1 MKLRVVPPTAAL
13 QAPPLWLDRQGRRW
27 GGVTVWGVFV
37 LFLFC
42 RAALCSVRDLSSST
56 RDRTRTPCIGS
67 RVNHWTTG
75 DVIPL
80 THASAFTSVFNTHL
94 PAPGGSISLH
104 PQEGSGCGRRS
115 RDIPAFLRLFYRVD
129 LIQGI
134 AVVSNEGPRRQ
145 KRNAEANAVGRKVC
159 GDGVSVF
166 WEGDTPPTHTPLLLD
181 PPGLREAALR
191 PTSVTWAIYQTLC
204 ASVCPTAKWANKHVC
219 LYEVV
224 GSI

>member
-1 MKLRVVPPTAAL
+1 M
-13 QAPPLWLDRQGRRW
+13 
-27 GGVTVWGVFV
+27 
-37 LFLFC
+37 
-42 RAALCSVRDLSSST
+42 RDLISST

-67 RVNHWTTG
+67 RVNHWTTR
-75 DVIPL
+75 DAIPL

-159 GDGVSVF
+159 GDGVSVL
-166 WEGDTPPTHTPLLLD
+166 GRGHSPYTHTAAAGPSWAQ
-181 PPGLREAALR
+181 GGGAEAHLCDLGNL
-191 PTSVTWAIYQTLC
+191 PNTLC
-204 ASVCPTAKWANKHVC
+204 LSLPHRK
-219 LYEVV
+219 V
-224 GSI
+224 G

>member
-1 MKLRVVPPTAAL
+1 M
-13 QAPPLWLDRQGRRW
+13 
-27 GGVTVWGVFV
+27 
-37 LFLFC
+37 FLFC
-42 RAALCSVRDLSSST
+42 RAALCSMRDLSSST
-56 RDRTRTPCIGS
+56 RDRTRIPCIGS
-67 RVNHWTTG
+67 RVNHWRTR

-80 THASAFTSVFNTHL
+80 THASAFKFVFNTYL
-94 PAPGGSISLH
+94 PAPSRSISLH

-115 RDIPAFLRLFYRVD
+115 RDIPAFLRLFYRVN

-145 KRNAEANAVGRKVC
+145 KRNAEATAVRRKGC

-166 WEGDTPPTHTPLLLD
+166 WAGDTPPHTHTPLLLD
-181 PPGLREAALR
+181 PPGLREVALR

-224 GSI
+224 RRT